1 MLAGQRSSIEELAMK
16 NNEFK
21 QRVVIEGK
29 IQFLVD
35 LDERLLQGGVII
47 SEWAA
52 FLIRD
57 ADISFVGGANLSS
70 IIISLAAIEAY
81 LRSESV
87 SGGKRFVEL
96 IINSDLD
103 EDLKQELHALRKYRN
118 QWVHVAAPWD
128 DALLLGSPE
137 LLEKELG
144 QIARRSII
152 ALRHTMYSNQ
162 WV

>member
-1 MLAGQRSSIEELAMK
+1 MK
-16 NNEFK
+16 SDDFK
-21 QRVVIEGK
+21 QGVIIEGK
-29 IQFLVD
+29 MQFLVE

-57 ADISFVGGANLSS
+57 ADVSFVGGANLSS
-70 IIISLAAIEAY
+70 IITSLAAIEAY

-96 IINSDLD
+96 IISSDLD
-103 EDLKQELHALRKYRN
+103 EDLKQELHALRRYRN
-118 QWVHVAAPWD
+118 RWVHVAAPWD
-128 DALLLGSPE
+128 DALLLSSPE
-137 LLEKELG
+137 LLEKELD

-152 ALRHTMYSNQ
+152 ALRHTMYSSP